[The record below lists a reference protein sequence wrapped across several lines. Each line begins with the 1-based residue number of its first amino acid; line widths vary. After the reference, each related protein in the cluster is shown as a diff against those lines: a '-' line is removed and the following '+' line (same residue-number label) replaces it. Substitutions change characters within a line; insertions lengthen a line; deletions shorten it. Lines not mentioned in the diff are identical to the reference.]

1 MPTINV
7 TVRNKIAKSQPPAFI
22 VCGNSDYTAVFDLDD
37 EWAEFPNRVAVF
49 VYYAGRE
56 RRNER
61 VIFDGD
67 ECPIPTLRGV
77 RAVEVGLEAGNI
89 RTTTP
94 ARIRCFGCITD
105 AAGTPQEPEDDVYRQ
120 ILSRVDGT
128 AQAAT
133 AAARDAQ
140 TAQTAASAAA
150 SSAQT
155 AQTAASAAASSA
167 QTAQTAASAAAS
179 SAQTAQDC
187 AQAMAGT
194 FDFTGYMR
202 YRVVTELPEQ
212 QDDNVLY
219 LIVENDTAEPSEPE
233 NHDENGG
240 TE

>member
-22 VCGNSDYTAVFDLDD
+22 VCGNSDYTAVFDLDN

-49 VYYAGRE
+49 VYQVGRE

-94 ARIRCFGCITD
+94 ARIRCFGCISD
-105 AAGTPQEPEDDVYRQ
+105 AAGTPQEPDEDVYGQ
-120 ILSRVDGT
+120 ILERADNM

-133 AAARDAQ
+133 AAAEQAES
-140 TAQTAASAAA
+140 AQTAASAAA
-150 SSAQT
+150 EDART
-155 AQTAASAAASSA
+155 AQTAAS
-167 QTAQTAASAAAS
+167 TAAQC
-179 SAQTAQDC
+179 AQTAQDC

>member
-37 EWAEFPNRVAVF
+37 EWAEFANRVAVF

-105 AAGTPQEPEDDVYRQ
+105 AAGTPQEPDEDVYGQ
-120 ILSRVDGT
+120 ILERADNM
-128 AQAAT
+128 AQAALVM
-133 AAARDAQ
+133 AEQ
-140 TAQTAASAAA
+140 TENAQTAASAAA
-150 SSAQT
+150 EDART
-155 AQTAASAAASSA
+155 AQTAAS
-167 QTAQTAASAAAS
+167 TAAQC
-179 SAQTAQDC
+179 AQTAQDC

>member
-37 EWAEFPNRVAVF
+37 EWAAVKNRVAVF
-49 VYYAGRE
+49 VYQVGRE

-105 AAGTPQEPEDDVYRQ
+105 AAGTPHEPEDDVYRQ
-120 ILSRVDGT
+120 ILSKVDGA

-133 AAARDAQ
+133 AAAEQAES
-140 TAQTAASAAA
+140 AQTAASAAA
-150 SSAQT
+150 KDAHTAQTAARAAESSAQT
-155 AQTAASAAASSA
+155 AQE
-167 QTAQTAASAAAS
+167 
-179 SAQTAQDC
+179 C

-219 LIVENDTAEPSEPE
+219 LIVDNEAEPESPE
-233 NHDENGG
+233 GENGG

>member
-49 VYYAGRE
+49 VYQVGRE

-167 QTAQTAASAAAS
+167 QTAQ
-179 SAQTAQDC
+179 DC

>member
-61 VIFDGD
+61 VLFAGN

-105 AAGTPQEPEDDVYRQ
+105 AAGTPHEPEDDVYRQ
-120 ILSRVDGT
+120 ILSKVDGA

-133 AAARDAQ
+133 AAAEQAES
-140 TAQTAASAAA
+140 AQTAASAAA
-150 SSAQT
+150 KDAHTAQTAARAAESSAQT
-155 AQTAASAAASSA
+155 AQE
-167 QTAQTAASAAAS
+167 
-179 SAQTAQDC
+179 C

-219 LIVENDTAEPSEPE
+219 LIVDNEAEPESPE
-233 NHDENGG
+233 GENGG

>member
-61 VIFDGD
+61 VLFAGN
-67 ECPIPTLRGV
+67 ECPIPTLRSI
-77 RAVEVGLEAGNI
+77 RAVEIGLEAGNI

-94 ARIRCFGCITD
+94 AHIKCISSITD
-105 AAGTPQEPEDDVYRQ
+105 NAGTPHEPEDDVYRQ

-133 AAARDAQ
+133 AAAEQAESAQTAASAAAKDAQ
-140 TAQTAASAAA
+140 TAQTAAS
-150 SSAQT
+150 
-155 AQTAASAAASSA
+155 TAA
-167 QTAQTAASAAAS
+167 QC
-179 SAQTAQDC
+179 AQTAQDC

-219 LIVENDTAEPSEPE
+219 LIVDPETEAPSEPE
-233 NHDENGG
+233 SPEGETGG